1 MRKFKNLFTSLFM
14 AGAMAL
20 MLVLSSCS
28 GQKDSTEQS
37 SWSPDDWAFAQT
49 VAREIT
55 DDGWVYTFDYMYPKE
70 GELSNDDIPF
80 TFTGVN
86 LRYRYNDS
94 YYTISTDSE
103 GIEHKELIPILL
115 LGTSDSEF
123 VKEDMLYIHE
133 LISYDG
139 DKVTVESLLE
149 LETDDIEL
157 KEIDEE
163 MFLSLMHEA
172 LTGEP
177 HEYGQYAELPTYAL
191 LTMPSYVDGW
201 KFQIG
206 FTNVVGWI
214 DVVFIDVLYE
224 SEEGKYGYVQL
235 SDLVESGKA
244 TSEQTELY
252 NTIQEISKGIVENNE
267 LTYGLE
273 DNRDKQIDNV
283 KLSELYDFLEDVSK
297 NKLSEYVIFY

>member
-1 MRKFKNLFTSLFM
+1 MRKFKKLFTGLFM
-14 AGAMAL
+14 AGMMAL

-37 SWSPDDWAFAQT
+37 SWSPDDWAFAKNI
-49 VAREIT
+49 AREIT

-70 GELSNDDIPF
+70 GELSNGDIPF

-103 GIEHKELIPILL
+103 GVEHKELIPILL
-115 LGTSDSEF
+115 LGTSDSEL

-139 DKVTVESLLE
+139 DKDMAESLLS
-149 LETDDIEL
+149 LEADDIEL

-163 MFLSLMHEA
+163 MFLRLMHEA
-172 LTGEP
+172 LTGEA

-283 KLSELYDFLEDVSK
+283 KLSELYDFLEDISK